1 MSQKIEPKLIDL
13 ERSLSGSKCPK
24 ALLKLIAPPL
34 ERGMGI
40 SGVNRIY
47 ADVHAQLD
55 DLESDDAFFMKT
67 LRVMG
72 VHFELENADFER
84 IPKEGPLIVIANHPF
99 GGVDGVVLGAL
110 LKGLR
115 KDAKL
120 MGNYLLAEME
130 GIRGSIIRV
139 DPFGGEAAARANLGG
154 MREAIRLLRSGG
166 CLGAFPAGEVS
177 SLQLKSRAVVD
188 PVWTPHMVN
197 LALKTG
203 AQILPVYFEGC
214 NSRFFQCAGLVHPR
228 LRTALLGRE
237 FSNACGREIRLK
249 VGELIGPKHLDT
261 FENKEAA
268 TEFLRLKTYAL
279 KDIKKKRSRVRL
291 RLPFRSASSAQTIQ
305 PLAPAQLPQRLEQEI
320 EALPSPHR
328 LVEHGDFEV
337 YCAGADKIPIVLK
350 EIGRLREETFRAVQ
364 EGTGQ
369 ASDLDEFDS
378 YYQHL
383 FMWNRAEREIVG
395 AYRIGLADQ
404 IVKEYGKQGLY
415 TSTLFRYRSRFLDK
429 LGPAIELGRSFI
441 CIKYQKKHAS
451 LALIWRGI
459 GEYIARHPQY
469 RTLFG
474 PVSITDA
481 YNNISK
487 DLMVHFFREHSF
499 DDEMS
504 QYVRPRKP
512 PKAFKMLKGVSLKHI
527 GESIKSVDSVSAIVS
542 GFEDDHKGVPIL
554 LRHYLKLN
562 GVLLS
567 FNVDPAFSDVIDGL
581 ILVDLCKTDPKVLQR
596 YLGKEGYTD
605 FADYHRKDIEAEE
618 AKKEPER
625 VPV

>member
-1 MSQKIEPKLIDL
+1 MPPTEPKLIDL
-13 ERSLSGSKCPK
+13 QRSLGKSKCPPS
-24 ALLKLIAPPL
+24 LLKTIAPSV
-34 ERGMGI
+34 ERALGI

-55 DLESDDAFFMKT
+55 DKENDEAFFMKT

-72 VHFELENADFER
+72 VHFELDNLDFER
-84 IPKEGPLIVIANHPF
+84 IPKEGSLIVIANHPF

-139 DPFGGEAAARANLGG
+139 DPFGGEASARANLSG
-154 MREAIRLLRSGG
+154 MRDAIRLLRSGG

-177 SLQLKSRAVVD
+177 SLRLKNRAVVD
-188 PVWTPHMVN
+188 PPWTSHIVN

-203 AQILPVYFEGC
+203 ADILPIYFEGC
-214 NSRFFQCAGLVHPR
+214 NSRFFQAAGLVHPR

-237 FSNACGREIRLK
+237 FSNACGKEIRLK
-249 VGELIGPKHLDT
+249 VGELIKPKHLET

-268 TEFLRLKTYAL
+268 TEYLRLKTYAL
-279 KDIKKKRSRVRL
+279 RDLKKKRSRKRL
-291 RLPFRSASSAQTIQ
+291 RLPFRSASAEHAIQ
-305 PLAPAQLPQRLEQEI
+305 PLAPPQLANRLEKEI
-320 EALPSPHR
+320 ESLSSANR

-337 YCAGADKIPIVLK
+337 YCASADKIPTVLK

-369 ASDLDEFDS
+369 ASDLDDFDT
-378 YYQHL
+378 YYLHL
-383 FMWNRAEREIVG
+383 FMWNRAESELVG

-404 IVKEYGKQGLY
+404 IVKEHGRQGLY
-415 TSTLFRYRSRFLDK
+415 TSTLFRYRSKFLEK
-429 LGPAIELGRSFI
+429 MGSAIELGRSFI

-459 GEYIARHPQY
+459 GEFVARHPQY

-487 DLMVHFFREHSF
+487 DLMVHFFREHNF

-504 QYVRPRKP
+504 QYVKPRKP
-512 PKAFKMLKGVSLKHI
+512 PKSFKMLKGVSLKHI
-527 GESIKSVDSVSAIVS
+527 GEAIKSVDSVSAIVS
-542 GFEDDHKGVPIL
+542 GFEDDQKGVPIL

-581 ILVDLCKTDPKVLQR
+581 ILVDLCKTDPKILQR
-596 YLGKEGYTD
+596 YLGKKGYID
-605 FADYHRKDIEAEE
+605 FMDYHSQEVK
-618 AKKEPER
+618 
-625 VPV
+625 